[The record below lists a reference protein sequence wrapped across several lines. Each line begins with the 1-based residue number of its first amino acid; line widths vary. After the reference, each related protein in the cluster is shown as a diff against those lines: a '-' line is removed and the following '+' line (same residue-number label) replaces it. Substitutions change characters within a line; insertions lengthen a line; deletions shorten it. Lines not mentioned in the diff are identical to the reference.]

1 MRVPVYMAF
10 EDEINY
16 EKISQINKK
25 ERKSS
30 KLVNID
36 PQFYL
41 VIITHLKKLQEKYNK
56 KYLESPT
63 STEALLLN
71 NEICKLDNMV
81 KEIYTRRERKI
92 ILTALDTNSTP
103 NFKQMLEHEQRLYQ
117 NITKILNDYRGEV
130 LNEKPNPSC
139 AEVMKTKSTITP
151 PPAPVSDTIEK
162 TDSTPDTTPP
172 ISQDIKDAIV
182 DLLPPSDEQPKQAEA
197 EPDLPDQS
205 EPPKTRKPAKA
216 TKVKEESEDTT
227 DKIVVYI
234 MEDLEPFV
242 GTDAVTYNLHKEDIV
257 TIPKS
262 NADILCKNNK
272 ARIVESNI

>member
-71 NEICKLDNMV
+71 NEICKLDNLI

-117 NITKILNDYRGEV
+117 NITKILNDYREEV
-130 LNEKPNPSC
+130 LNQKPNPSC
-139 AEVMKTKSTITP
+139 AEVMRTKSTITP
-151 PPAPVSDTIEK
+151 TVSVSETVK
-162 TDSTPDTTPP
+162 TDITPETTPQ
-172 ISQDIKDAIV
+172 ISQDIKDAIA
-182 DLLPPSDEQPKQAEA
+182 DLLPPSDVQPEHAKAP
-197 EPDLPDQS
+197 PDLSDQS
-205 EPPKTRKPAKA
+205 ESQKIRKATKA

-242 GTDAVTYNLHKEDIV
+242 GADALTYNLHKEDIA

-262 NADILCKNNK
+262 NAEILCKNNK

>member
-1 MRVPVYMAF
+1 MRVPVYMGF

-103 NFKQMLEHEQRLYQ
+103 NFRQMLEHEQRLYQ
-117 NITKILNDYRGEV
+117 NITKILNDYREEV
-130 LNEKPNPSC
+130 LNQKPNPSC
-139 AEVMKTKSTITP
+139 EDVMKTKSPIIP
-151 PPAPVSDTIEK
+151 PPVPVSEPVKNDTISE
-162 TDSTPDTTPP
+162 TPPP
-172 ISQDIKDAIV
+172 ISQDIKDAIEY
-182 DLLPPSDEQPKQAEA
+182 LLPPSDVLQKQTEA
-197 EPDLPDQS
+197 PADQPDLS
-205 EPPKTRKPAKA
+205 ESKKIRKLTKV
-216 TKVKEESEDTT
+216 TKVKEESEDIT
-227 DKIVVYI
+227 DKIVIYI

-242 GTDAVTYNLHKEDIV
+242 GADAVTYNLHKEDIV

-262 NADILCKNNK
+262 NAEILCKNNK